1 MYILIYIIYIY
12 MDAEIVHP
20 VMWDYGM
27 GQDERLDEVHL
38 MRALMSKAVKG
49 PLPHEQV
56 YAYRV
61 YRVHASLDEQG
72 RQRPPATRAGIC
84 M

>member
-1 MYILIYIIYIY
+1 MH
-12 MDAEIVHP
+12 AEIVHP

-56 YAYRV
+56 YIYMYIYTYRSSV
-61 YRVHASLDEQG
+61 TSVCAL
-72 RQRPPATRAGIC
+72 C
-84 M
+84 